1 VVEKKQKADCHRSNT
16 NRSATKYNILHCNY
30 RIPEYISKSS
40 TSLIQNLLKLDVENR
55 LGGYDADLYAVR
67 AHPFFENICW
77 EQVEAS
83 LLSPP
88 YIPSLDG
95 PMDVSHF
102 DEKHTNDKKAVGT
115 NISAKFDFQQHNP
128 TIHMDH
134 PVQSTTA
141 TECEFHINDFD
152 YVLPGLTGNG
162 SNSFLKNSGKI

>member
-1 VVEKKQKADCHRSNT
+1 MKSISRKNISNK
-16 NRSATKYNILHCNY
+16 NIFLLYNA
-30 RIPEYISKSS
+30 
-40 TSLIQNLLKLDVENR
+40 SLL

-88 YIPSLDG
+88 YIPLLDG

-115 NISAKFDFQQHNP
+115 NISAKFDFQLQHNT

-134 PVQSTTA
+134 PVQSSTTD
-141 TECEFHINDFD
+141 TEFHINDFD

-162 SNSFLKNSGKI
+162 SNSSLKNSGKT

>member
-1 VVEKKQKADCHRSNT
+1 MKSISRKNISNK
-16 NRSATKYNILHCNY
+16 NIFLLYN
-30 RIPEYISKSS
+30 
-40 TSLIQNLLKLDVENR
+40 TSLL

-115 NISAKFDFQQHNP
+115 NISAKFDFQQQHNP

-134 PVQSTTA
+134 PVQSSTTD
-141 TECEFHINDFD
+141 TEFHINDFD

-162 SNSFLKNSGKI
+162 SNSSMKNSGKI